1 MLPLD
6 YPPCWEFA
14 LRKNKM
20 HPRYCAS
27 NVKERWKKLET
38 LSECMKLAFVRKRSD
53 QCSTKKI
60 YLIVVFK
67 TERKG
72 ATQVHPAVRSER
84 RPLRN
89 LLFVLTLGRLLDERL
104 SWTPMSR
111 GADNI
116 FHWGKIHDYTRL
128 HSRWLRYCRNVSL
141 VWTRKPVPES
151 WCLAIF
157 LRYLRFPRQKPV
169 LSPTGSCGFNYP
181 ITVVIVFV
189 EPINDAVQ
197 FLNRFLTWKWGSRFV
212 WPERLVSGCFK
223 LPSFHLLGFYSPDY
237 ILPFIWITDLWN
249 QGNRI
254 WQ

>member
-6 YPPCWEFA
+6 YPPCWEFP

-38 LSECMKLAFVRKRSD
+38 LSECMKLALVRKRSD

-128 HSRWLRYCRNVSL
+128 HSRWLRYCQNVSL

-157 LRYLRFPRQKPV
+157 RHSTCSSFVR
-169 LSPTGSCGFNYP
+169 
-181 ITVVIVFV
+181 VIS
-189 EPINDAVQ
+189 D
-197 FLNRFLTWKWGSRFV
+197 FLDKNRFWVPREAAVLTIQSQLLLFLSNQSTTRFNSWTDFSHGNEVPGLCDQRGSSQDASNCQV
-212 WPERLVSGCFK
+212 
-223 LPSFHLLGFYSPDY
+223 
-237 ILPFIWITDLWN
+237 FIY
-249 QGNRI
+249 
-254 WQ
+254 